1 MADSFIITVSWKN
14 QEQQFQAEL
23 RMYGYTYKIAV
34 MVDDTEVIFEPDEER
49 NFRAMVPP
57 DIELRK
63 LPAAGLLEAIA
74 EELQT
79 NLK

>member
-1 MADSFIITVSWKN
+1 MAETFTITVSWKN
-14 QEQQFQAEL
+14 QDRQFQAEL
-23 RMYGYTYKIAV
+23 RMFGYTYKIAV

-57 DIELRK
+57 DTETRK
-63 LPAAGLLEAIA
+63 TPATLLLEAIA
-74 EELQT
+74 EELET

>member
-1 MADSFIITVSWKN
+1 MPESFTITVSWKN
-14 QEQQFQAEL
+14 QDRSFEAEL
-23 RMYGYTYKIAV
+23 RMFGYTYKIAV
-34 MVDDTEVIFEPDEER
+34 MVDGTEVIFEPDEER

-57 DIELRK
+57 DLETRK

-74 EELQT
+74 EELET